1 MPLDFAGFALLVV
14 TLFLVVIVIF
24 ALMRV
29 VKVLSG
35 RSAAARRAAESR
47 GESAMLSMALQEA
60 LTKLKLQERATAA
73 RAEASERLASQI
85 VEGLTSGLVVVD
97 RSGMVQSINPAARR
111 ILDLEIDGIGRP
123 FRDLLAS
130 APAMTDVIS
139 EALEGAS
146 PILRRTIALGHGK
159 SQHLGVTVSPITA
172 TDGSLQ
178 AAVCL
183 FTDLTAVVQL
193 EEQLRLKEALARL
206 GELTAGLAHEFRN
219 GLATIHGYGRLLD
232 PQSLPEQA
240 RTCVEGIRAETIALG
255 EVVTNFLKFAR
266 PEQLTLAP
274 VDLRAVIKRAVEDL
288 PGAAGATTINGSFAV
303 VEGDDV
309 LLRQAFNNL
318 IRNSLEACESARVLP
333 RISVH
338 GRVSGP
344 DLNVVVEDNGPGFEP
359 GALAKAFQ
367 PFATTKAT
375 GTGLGLAI
383 VQKVIVS
390 HNGNITAGNR
400 AGGGAEFHIRL
411 PLRAR
416 S

>member
-1 MPLDFAGFALLVV
+1 MLDFANFALLIV
-14 TLFLVVIVIF
+14 TLFTVVLLVVVM
-24 ALMRV
+24 LRV
-29 VKVLSG
+29 AKMISG
-35 RSAAARRAAESR
+35 RGAAAKRDAESR

-60 LTKLKLQERATAA
+60 LTKLKQQERATAA

-97 RSGMVQSINPAARR
+97 RSGLVQSINPAARR
-111 ILDLEIDGIGRP
+111 ILDLEKDAIGTP
-123 FRDLLAS
+123 FRELLAS
-130 APAMTDVIS
+130 APAMSAVIS

-159 SQHLGVTVSPITA
+159 SQHLGVTVSPIT
-172 TDGSLQ
+172 TDDGSLQ

-183 FTDLTAVVQL
+183 FTDLTSVVQL

-232 PQSLPEQA
+232 PQSLPDQA

-266 PEQLTLAP
+266 PNQLTLAP
-274 VDLRAVIKRAVEDL
+274 VDLRAVITRAVEDL
-288 PGAAGATTINGSFAV
+288 PGASDTTTIDGNFPT

-309 LLRQAFNNL
+309 LLRQAFSNL
-318 IRNSLEACESARVLP
+318 IRNSLEACESARVQP
-333 RISVH
+333 RITVH
-338 GRVSGP
+338 GEVSGS
-344 DLNVVVEDNGPGFEP
+344 DLHVVVEDNGPGLEP
-359 GALAKAFQ
+359 EALTKAFQ

-390 HNGNITAGNR
+390 HNGHIAVANR
-400 AGGGAEFHIRL
+400 AGGGAHFRIRL
-411 PLRAR
+411 PLAAA

>member
-1 MPLDFAGFALLVV
+1 MRDFAGASLLIVALFTVVLLVV
-14 TLFLVVIVIF
+14 VM
-24 ALMRV
+24 MRV
-29 VKVLSG
+29 ARMISG
-35 RSAAARRAAESR
+35 RGTTAKRDAESR

-60 LTKLKLQERATAA
+60 LTKLKQQERATAA

-97 RSGMVQSINPAARR
+97 RTGMVQSVNPAARR
-111 ILDLEIDGIGRP
+111 ILGLESDRVGAP
-123 FRDLLAS
+123 FRELLVS
-130 APAMTDVIS
+130 APAMSSVIS

-146 PILRRTIALGHGK
+146 PILRRTIALGQGK

-232 PQSLPEQA
+232 PQSLPDQA

-266 PEQLTLAP
+266 PDQLTLAP
-274 VDLRAVIKRAVEDL
+274 VDLRAVITRAVEDL
-288 PGAAGATTINGSFAV
+288 PGASGATTIDGAFPM

-309 LLRQAFNNL
+309 LLRQAFSNL

-333 RISVH
+333 KITVN
-338 GRVSGP
+338 GQVSGA
-344 DLNVVVEDNGPGFEP
+344 DLVVVVEDNGPGLEP
-359 GALAKAFQ
+359 EALTKAFQ

-390 HNGNITAGNR
+390 HNGNIRVANR
-400 AGGGAEFHIRL
+400 AGGGAQFRIRL
-411 PLRAR
+411 PLPGR

>member
-1 MPLDFAGFALLVV
+1 MLDFAGFSLLIV
-14 TLFLVVIVIF
+14 TLFTVVLLVFVM
-24 ALMRV
+24 MRIAKAV
-29 VKVLSG
+29 SG
-35 RSAAARRAAESR
+35 RGAVAKREAESR

-111 ILDLEIDGIGRP
+111 ILDLESDGIGSP
-123 FRDLLAS
+123 FRELLAS
-130 APAMTDVIS
+130 APAMSAVIS

-146 PILRRTIALGHGK
+146 PILRRTIALGQGK

-172 TDGSLQ
+172 ADGSLQ

-232 PQSLPEQA
+232 PQSLPDQA

-266 PEQLTLAP
+266 PDQLTLAP
-274 VDLRAVIKRAVEDL
+274 VDLRAVIRRAVEDL
-288 PGAAGATTINGSFAV
+288 PGAPGTTTIEGNFPI

-309 LLRQAFNNL
+309 LLRQAFSNL
-318 IRNSLEACESARVLP
+318 IRNSLEACEAAHVLP
-333 RISVH
+333 RITVN
-338 GRVSGP
+338 GEVSGS
-344 DLNVVVEDNGPGFEP
+344 DLNVVVEDNGPGLEP
-359 GALAKAFQ
+359 EALTKAFQ

-390 HNGNITAGNR
+390 HNGHISVANR
-400 AGGGAEFHIRL
+400 AGGGAQFRIRL
-411 PLRAR
+411 PLAAA

>member
-1 MPLDFAGFALLVV
+1 MLDFAGFALLIV
-14 TLFLVVIVIF
+14 TLLTVVLLVF
-24 ALMRV
+24 GLMRV
-29 VKVLSG
+29 VKVVSG
-35 RSAAARRAAESR
+35 RGAAARRAAESR
-47 GESAMLSMALQEA
+47 GESAMLSMALQDA
-60 LTKLKLQERATAA
+60 LTKLKQQERATAA

-97 RSGMVQSINPAARR
+97 RSGLVQSVNPAARR
-111 ILDLEIDGIGRP
+111 ILDLGNDGIGMA
-123 FRDLLAS
+123 FRELLSS
-130 APAMTDVIS
+130 APAMADVIS

-146 PILRRTIALGHGK
+146 PILRRTIALGRGK
-159 SQHLGVTVSPITA
+159 SQHLGVTVSPITSV
-172 TDGSLQ
+172 DGSLQ

-232 PQSLPEQA
+232 PQTLPDPA

-274 VDLRAVIKRAVEDL
+274 VDLRAVIGRAVEDL
-288 PGAAGATTINGSFAV
+288 PGASGATAIDGGFAI

-309 LLRQAFNNL
+309 LLRQAFSNL
-318 IRNSLEACESARVLP
+318 IRNSLEACASVNVPP
-333 RISVH
+333 RITVNGQVH
-338 GRVSGP
+338 GS
-344 DLNVVVEDNGPGFEP
+344 DLNVVVEDNGPGLEP
-359 GALAKAFQ
+359 EALAKAFQ
-367 PFATTKAT
+367 PFVTTKAS

-390 HNGNITAGNR
+390 HNGHITAANR
-400 AGGGAEFHIRL
+400 AGGGAQFRIRL
-411 PLRAR
+411 PLPAAP
-416 S
+416 

>member
-1 MPLDFAGFALLVV
+1 MPMLDFAGFALLGI
-14 TLFLVVIVIF
+14 TLVIVVLLIVV
-24 ALMRV
+24 LLRV
-29 VKVLSG
+29 VKVMSG
-35 RSAAARRAAESR
+35 RSAAQRRAAERS
-47 GESAMLSMALQEA
+47 ESMMLSMALQEA
-60 LTKLKLQERATAA
+60 LTKLKQQERATAA
-73 RAEASERLASQI
+73 RAEASERLSSQI

-97 RSGMVQSINPAARR
+97 RAGVVQSVNPAARR
-111 ILDLEIDGIGRP
+111 ILELDENGIGVP
-123 FRDLLAS
+123 FRQFLAS
-130 APAMTDVIS
+130 APAMSAVIE
-139 EALEGAS
+139 EALGGAS
-146 PILRRTIALGHGK
+146 PIVRRTIALAKGK
-159 SQHLGVTVSPITA
+159 SQHLGVTVSPIA
-172 TDGSLQ
+172 GADGSLQ

-274 VDLRAVIKRAVEDL
+274 VDLRAVIVRAVEDL
-288 PGAAGATTINGSFAV
+288 PGAAGAATIDGSFGTI
-303 VEGDDV
+303 EGDDV
-309 LLRQAFNNL
+309 LLRQAFSNL
-318 IRNSLEACESARVLP
+318 FRNSLEACELAAVTP

-338 GRVSGP
+338 GELGNAHVDVLVR
-344 DLNVVVEDNGPGFEP
+344 DNGPGLEP
-359 GALAKAFQ
+359 EALQKAFQ
-367 PFATTKAT
+367 PFATTKAA

-390 HNGNITAGNR
+390 HNGNITVANHPR
-400 AGGGAEFHIRL
+400 GGAQFAIRL
-411 PLRAR
+411 PLSNA

>member
-1 MPLDFAGFALLVV
+1 MRDFAGLSLLVV
-14 TLFLVVIVIF
+14 ALFTVVLLVVVM
-24 ALMRV
+24 LRV
-29 VKVLSG
+29 AKMVSG
-35 RSAAARRAAESR
+35 RGTTAKRDAESR

-60 LTKLKLQERATAA
+60 LTKLKQQERATAA

-85 VEGLTSGLVVVD
+85 VDGLTSGLVVVD
-97 RSGMVQSINPAARR
+97 RSGLVQSINPAARR
-111 ILDLEIDGIGRP
+111 ILGLGPEGLGAP
-123 FRDLLAS
+123 FRELLAS
-130 APAMTDVIS
+130 APAMSAVIS

-146 PILRRTIALGHGK
+146 PILRRTIALGQGK

-232 PQSLPEQA
+232 PQSLPDQA

-255 EVVTNFLKFAR
+255 QVVTNFLKFAR
-266 PEQLTLAP
+266 PDQLTLAP
-274 VDLRAVIKRAVEDL
+274 VDLRAVIIRAVEDL
-288 PGAAGATTINGSFAV
+288 PGASGATTIEGTFPI

-309 LLRQAFNNL
+309 LLRQAFSNL
-318 IRNSLEACESARVLP
+318 FRNSLEACESARVLP
-333 RISVH
+333 RITVN
-338 GRVSGP
+338 GQVSGG
-344 DLNVVVEDNGPGFEP
+344 DLTVVVEDNGPGLEP
-359 GALAKAFQ
+359 EALAKAFQ
-367 PFATTKAT
+367 PFVTTKAT

-383 VQKVIVS
+383 VQKVVVS
-390 HNGNITAGNR
+390 HNGNIRAANR
-400 AGGGAEFHIRL
+400 AGGGAQFRIRL
-411 PLRAR
+411 PLPRT

>member
-1 MPLDFAGFALLVV
+1 MRDFAGLSLLLVALFTAVLLVV
-14 TLFLVVIVIF
+14 VM
-24 ALMRV
+24 MRV
-29 VKVLSG
+29 ARMVSG
-35 RSAAARRAAESR
+35 RGTTAKRDAESR

-60 LTKLKLQERATAA
+60 LTKLKQQERATAA

-97 RSGMVQSINPAARR
+97 RAGMVQSINPAARR
-111 ILDLEIDGIGRP
+111 ILDLEVDGTGRP

-172 TDGSLQ
+172 ADGSLQ

-288 PGAAGATTINGSFAV
+288 PGAAGATTIDGSFAI

-309 LLRQAFNNL
+309 LLRQAFSNL
-318 IRNSLEACESARVLP
+318 IRNSLEACASAGVPP
-333 RISVH
+333 RITVN
-338 GRVSGP
+338 GEVSGR
-344 DLNVVVEDNGPGFEP
+344 DLSVVVEDNGPGLEP
-359 GALAKAFQ
+359 EALARAFQ

-390 HNGNITAGNR
+390 HNGLITVANR
-400 AGGGAEFHIRL
+400 AGGGAQFRIQL
-411 PLRAR
+411 PLSA
-416 S
+416 

>member
-1 MPLDFAGFALLVV
+1 MLDFAGFSLLIVTLFTVVLLVV
-14 TLFLVVIVIF
+14 MM
-24 ALMRV
+24 MRV
-29 VKVLSG
+29 AKMVSG
-35 RSAAARRAAESR
+35 RGAVAKRDAESR

-85 VEGLTSGLVVVD
+85 VQGLTSGLVVVD
-97 RSGMVQSINPAARR
+97 RSGMVQSVNPAARR
-111 ILDLEIDGIGRP
+111 ILDLENDGIDTP
-123 FRDLLAS
+123 FRELLVS
-130 APAMTDVIS
+130 APAMSAVIS

-159 SQHLGVTVSPITA
+159 SQHLGVTVSPITGA
-172 TDGSLQ
+172 DGSLQ

-183 FTDLTAVVQL
+183 FTDLTTVVQL

-232 PQSLPEQA
+232 PQSLPDQA

-266 PEQLTLAP
+266 PDQLTLAP
-274 VDLRAVIKRAVEDL
+274 VDLRAVIRRAVEDL
-288 PGAAGATTINGSFAV
+288 PGASGTTTIEGNFPV

-309 LLRQAFNNL
+309 LLRQAFSNL
-318 IRNSLEACESARVLP
+318 IRNSLEACESARVQP
-333 RISVH
+333 RITVK
-338 GRVSGP
+338 GEVSSG
-344 DLNVVVEDNGPGFEP
+344 DLNVVVEDNGPGLEP
-359 GALAKAFQ
+359 EALTKAFQ

-390 HNGNITAGNR
+390 HNGHISVGNR
-400 AGGGAEFHIRL
+400 AGGGAQFRIRL
-411 PLRAR
+411 PLAAA

>member
-1 MPLDFAGFALLVV
+1 MLRIAK
-14 TLFLVVIVIF
+14 VI
-24 ALMRV
+24 
-29 VKVLSG
+29 SG
-35 RSAAARRAAESR
+35 RGAAAKRDAESR

-60 LTKLKLQERATAA
+60 LTKLKQQERATAA

-111 ILDLEIDGIGRP
+111 ILDLERDGIGMP
-123 FRDLLAS
+123 FRELLAS
-130 APAMTDVIS
+130 APAMLAVIS

-172 TDGSLQ
+172 ADGSLQ

-183 FTDLTAVVQL
+183 FTDLTSVVLL

-232 PQSLPEQA
+232 PKSLPDQA

-266 PEQLTLAP
+266 PDQLTLAP
-274 VDLRAVIKRAVEDL
+274 VDLRAVIRRAVEDL
-288 PGAAGATTINGSFAV
+288 PGASGTTTIEGNFPI

-309 LLRQAFNNL
+309 LLRQAFSNL
-318 IRNSLEACESARVLP
+318 IRNSLEACESTHVLP
-333 RISVH
+333 RITVN
-338 GRVSGP
+338 GQVSGG

-359 GALAKAFQ
+359 EALARAFQ

-390 HNGNITAGNR
+390 HNGHISAGNR
-400 AGGGAEFHIRL
+400 AGGGARFRIRL
-411 PLRAR
+411 PLAAA

>member
-1 MPLDFAGFALLVV
+1 MLDFAGFALLLVALFTVV
-14 TLFLVVIVIF
+14 LLVVVMLRVAKVI
-24 ALMRV
+24 
-29 VKVLSG
+29 SG
-35 RSAAARRAAESR
+35 RGAAAKRDAESR

-60 LTKLKLQERATAA
+60 LTKLKQQERATAA

-97 RSGMVQSINPAARR
+97 RSGLVQSINPAARR
-111 ILDLEIDGIGRP
+111 ILDLEKNAIGTP
-123 FRDLLAS
+123 FRELLAS
-130 APAMTDVIS
+130 APAMSAVIS

-159 SQHLGVTVSPITA
+159 SQHLGVTVSPITSG
-172 TDGSLQ
+172 DGSLQ

-183 FTDLTAVVQL
+183 FTDLTSVVQL

-232 PQSLPEQA
+232 PQSLPDQA

-266 PEQLTLAP
+266 PDQLTLAP
-274 VDLRAVIKRAVEDL
+274 VDLRAVIRRAVEDL
-288 PGAAGATTINGSFAV
+288 PGASGATTIDGNFPT

-309 LLRQAFNNL
+309 LLRQAFSNL

-333 RISVH
+333 RITVR
-338 GRVSGP
+338 GDVSGG
-344 DLNVVVEDNGPGFEP
+344 DLNIVVEDNGPGLEP
-359 GALAKAFQ
+359 EALTKAFQ

-390 HNGNITAGNR
+390 HNGHITVANR
-400 AGGGAEFHIRL
+400 AGGGAQFRIRL
-411 PLRAR
+411 PLAAA

>member
-1 MPLDFAGFALLVV
+1 MSLDFAGFALVVV
-14 TLFLVVIVIF
+14 TLFLVVLLIF
-24 ALMRV
+24 GMMRV
-29 VKVLSG
+29 VKVVTG
-35 RSAAARRAAESR
+35 RGAAAKRSADNH
-47 GESAMLSMALQEA
+47 GESVMLSMALQDA
-60 LTKLKLQERATAA
+60 LTKLKEQERATAA

-111 ILDLEIDGIGRP
+111 ILDLEVDGTGRP

-172 TDGSLQ
+172 ADGSLQ

-232 PQSLPEQA
+232 PESLPAQA

-266 PEQLTLAP
+266 PDQLTMAP
-274 VDLRAVIKRAVEDL
+274 VDLKAVIVRGIEDVPGGTDAVEL
-288 PGAAGATTINGSFAV
+288 EGNFPMIN
-303 VEGDDV
+303 
-309 LLRQAFNNL
+309 
-318 IRNSLEACESARVLP
+318 
-333 RISVH
+333 
-338 GRVSGP
+338 
-344 DLNVVVEDNGPGFEP
+344 
-359 GALAKAFQ
+359 
-367 PFATTKAT
+367 
-375 GTGLGLAI
+375 
-383 VQKVIVS
+383 
-390 HNGNITAGNR
+390 
-400 AGGGAEFHIRL
+400 
-411 PLRAR
+411 
-416 S
+416 